1 MKRTIA
7 ITLTALLLA
16 FSLIGC
22 GGRNDGNVSDTS
34 NGTVNSSS
42 GRYQDGLMSGSANS
56 STEKNSNSNSA
67 ESGSSSQDTGFMND
81 MKDAAS
87 DIGNAVDDAGSAVG
101 DAITGNSGTPSTGM
115 AGGR

>member
-42 GRYQDGLMSGSANS
+42 GRYQDGLTGSNTQSGTEQNRTNNS
-56 STEKNSNSNSA
+56 TQNR
-67 ESGSSSQDTGFMND
+67 SSQNDGFMND
-81 MKDAAS
+81 MRDAAS
-87 DIGNAVDDAGSAVG
+87 DIGDAVGEAGNAVG
-101 DAITGNSGTPSTGM
+101 DAITGNNTASSTGM
-115 AGGR
+115 TGGR

>member
-7 ITLTALLLA
+7 ITMTALLLA
-16 FSLIGC
+16 FSLVGC

-42 GRYQDGLMSGSANS
+42 GRYQDGLTGSNASSGS
-56 STEKNSNSNSA
+56 EKNGTNHSA
-67 ESGSSSQDTGFMND
+67 QSGNSSQDTGLMND
-81 MKDAAS
+81 MGDAAS
-87 DIGNAVDDAGSAVG
+87 DIGNAVGEAGSAVG